1 MIRILGVD
9 PGSTCTGYGLISEEG
24 GNVRYV
30 SSGAITPSR
39 KAPRHD
45 RLREIFQAL
54 EIVIREHQPTHFAIE
69 EVFFNKNVKSTIVL
83 GEARGTAI
91 LAATLAGLPVY
102 EYAPREVK
110 LSVTGNGASH
120 KSQVSFMMGKILGL
134 SSPPESTDESDALA
148 IAMCHAFRSRQW
160 SGV

>member
-1 MIRILGVD
+1 MMRILGVD
-9 PGSTCTGYGLISEEG
+9 PGSTCTGYGLIIEDG

-30 SSGAITPSR
+30 SSGAITPPR
-39 KAPRHD
+39 NATRHD
-45 RLREIFQAL
+45 RLREIFQEL
-54 EIVIREHQPTHFAIE
+54 ENVIRKHQPTHFAIE
-69 EVFFNKNVKSTIVL
+69 EVFFNKNVKTTIVL

-102 EYAPREVK
+102 EYAPRAVK

-120 KSQVSFMMGKILGL
+120 KSQVSFMLGKILQL
-134 SSPPESTDESDALA
+134 SPPPESPDESDALA
-148 IAMCHAFRSRQW
+148 IAMCHAFRSRQR